1 MILSNLRVLLSK
13 KTTRLVVILLVE
25 AIVLRVLMAT
35 QGQNVDFDS
44 YRIVAEIMHSGG
56 NVYAETTRYNY
67 SPLWAYI
74 LLLFEEV
81 RILFQADIWLFRL
94 QIVLLLAMADVLI
107 ALVLYKISGLK
118 SFALYIFSPLVIFV
132 SAFNMQFDNLALALG
147 LSSLFLLKKQ
157 KIRVSIVL
165 MVASLLVKHTL
176 IAYLLWL
183 LFRRDVP
190 KKGLFVIL
198 PMAILSLSFLVYG
211 IEYEYLLRNVISYRP
226 NDAAPLYNMFV
237 PDIFKGIFKPEYLL
251 ALILLV
257 AGFVFRKR
265 PLFENFAI
273 YLTTLVL
280 FAPAM
285 LHSYLAI
292 PMIAVSLYP
301 NLFMLA
307 YSLYGAYLYML
318 TGPGVDW
325 NFFVRT
331 APDFA
336 LTTKMH
342 DRIYDIPVILLLGGY
357 FLAFFPTQ
365 VRSLFK
371 IIRVSLNNELLY
383 QRQTINARAK

>member
-237 PDIFKGIFKPEYLL
+237 PDIFKGIF
-251 ALILLV
+251 
-257 AGFVFRKR
+257 
-265 PLFENFAI
+265 
-273 YLTTLVL
+273 
-280 FAPAM
+280 
-285 LHSYLAI
+285 
-292 PMIAVSLYP
+292 
-301 NLFMLA
+301 
-307 YSLYGAYLYML
+307 
-318 TGPGVDW
+318 
-325 NFFVRT
+325 
-331 APDFA
+331 
-336 LTTKMH
+336 
-342 DRIYDIPVILLLGGY
+342 
-357 FLAFFPTQ
+357 
-365 VRSLFK
+365 
-371 IIRVSLNNELLY
+371 
-383 QRQTINARAK
+383 

>member
-157 KIRVSIVL
+157 KIRASIVL

-198 PMAILSLSFLVYG
+198 PIAILSLSFLVYG

-226 NDAAPLYNMFV
+226 NEAAPLYNMFV
-237 PDIFKGIFKPEYLL
+237 PDIFKGIFEPEYLL

-257 AGFVFRKR
+257 AGLIFRKR
-265 PLFENFAI
+265 PLFDSFAI

-342 DRIYDIPVILLLGGY
+342 DRVYDIPVILLLGGY
-357 FLAFFPTQ
+357 FLAFFPIQ

-371 IIRVSLNNELLY
+371 GIRVFLTNELIY

>member
-1 MILSNLRVLLSK
+1 MTQPRYTICLFQIFLRV
-13 KTTRLVVILLVE
+13 
-25 AIVLRVLMAT
+25 
-35 QGQNVDFDS
+35 
-44 YRIVAEIMHSGG
+44 Y
-56 NVYAETTRYNY
+56 
-67 SPLWAYI
+67 
-74 LLLFEEV
+74 
-81 RILFQADIWLFRL
+81 
-94 QIVLLLAMADVLI
+94 
-107 ALVLYKISGLK
+107 
-118 SFALYIFSPLVIFV
+118 
-132 SAFNMQFDNLALALG
+132 
-147 LSSLFLLKKQ
+147 
-157 KIRVSIVL
+157 
-165 MVASLLVKHTL
+165 
-176 IAYLLWL
+176 
-183 LFRRDVP
+183 
-190 KKGLFVIL
+190 
-198 PMAILSLSFLVYG
+198 
-211 IEYEYLLRNVISYRP
+211 
-226 NDAAPLYNMFV
+226 
-237 PDIFKGIFKPEYLL
+237 FKPEYLL

-342 DRIYDIPVILLLGGY
+342 DRIYDIPSNFCYLVDI
-357 FLAFFPTQ
+357 
-365 VRSLFK
+365 S
-371 IIRVSLNNELLY
+371 
-383 QRQTINARAK
+383 

>member
-81 RILFQADIWLFRL
+81 RIIFQADIWLFRL

-198 PMAILSLSFLVYG
+198 PIAILSLSFLVYG

-342 DRIYDIPVILLLGGY
+342 DRVYDIPLVLLLGGY
-357 FLAFFPTQ
+357 FLAFLPVQ
-365 VRSLFK
+365 VRSLLK
-371 IIRVSLNNELLY
+371 RIRVFLTNELIY

>member
-81 RILFQADIWLFRL
+81 RIIFQADIWLFRL

-198 PMAILSLSFLVYG
+198 PIAILSLSFLVYG

-336 LTTKMH
+336 LITKMH
-342 DRIYDIPVILLLGGY
+342 DRVYDIPLVLLLGGY
-357 FLAFFPTQ
+357 FLAFLPVQ
-365 VRSLFK
+365 VRSLLK
-371 IIRVSLNNELLY
+371 RIRVFLTNELIY

>member
-81 RILFQADIWLFRL
+81 RIIFQADIWLFRL
-94 QIVLLLAMADVLI
+94 QIVLLLAMADVVI
-107 ALVLYKISGLK
+107 ALLLYRISGLK

-183 LFRRDVP
+183 LFRKDVP

-198 PMAILSLSFLVYG
+198 PIAILSLSFLVYG